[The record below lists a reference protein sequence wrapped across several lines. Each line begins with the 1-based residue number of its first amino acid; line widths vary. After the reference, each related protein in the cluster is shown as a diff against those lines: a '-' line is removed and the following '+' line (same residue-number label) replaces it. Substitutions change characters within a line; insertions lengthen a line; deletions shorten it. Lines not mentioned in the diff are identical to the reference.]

1 MGKFGD
7 FVKKI
12 GLDIQHNIE
21 NKKFAEKFFKDKL
34 YNIDEY
40 IKHIIQLGLL
50 RLIMKE
56 ILKMKD
62 RDINIFIQIELL
74 SMMMKMKKVMMI
86 QWMEVEELNQKKKR
100 RKEKLI

>member
-1 MGKFGD
+1 MGKFSN

-12 GLDIQHNIE
+12 GLDINQNKK

-34 YNIDEY
+34 YNIAEY
-40 IKHIIQLGLL
+40 IKYIIQLVPL

>member
-1 MGKFGD
+1 MGKFSN

-12 GLDIQHNIE
+12 GLDINQNKK
-21 NKKFAEKFFKDKL
+21 NKKFAEKFLKNHFF
-34 YNIDEY
+34 NIAEY
-40 IKHIIQLGLL
+40 IKYIIQLVPL

-62 RDINIFIQIELL
+62 RDMNILLQLLFL

>member
-40 IKHIIQLGLL
+40 IKYIIQLVPL